1 MSVTSGSGEVSTSVW
16 PRVLQD
22 MGTNKHTDLLASHRT
37 IDASGRERALSGL
50 RIGSAHTRVVAN
62 ELEAGALGI
71 PPRAAVGISRD
82 HRQLASG
89 AGG

>member
-1 MSVTSGSGEVSTSVW
+1 MSVTSGSGEVSMSVW

-22 MGTNKHTDLLASHRT
+22 IGTNKHIDLLALHCT
-37 IDASGRERALSGL
+37 IYASGRERVLSRL

-71 PPRAAVGISRD
+71 PPRTAAGISRD
-82 HRQLASG
+82 HCQFASG